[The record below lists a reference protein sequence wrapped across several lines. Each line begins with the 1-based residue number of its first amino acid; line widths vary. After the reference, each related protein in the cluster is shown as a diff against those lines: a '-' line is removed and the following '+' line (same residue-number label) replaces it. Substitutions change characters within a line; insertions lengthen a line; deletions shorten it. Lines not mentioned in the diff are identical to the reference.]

1 MLLLVKWIVQIVEI
15 VLFSTNH
22 VVIYNDFIAQGRK
35 EYVDYSAN
43 KQIWKR
49 DLLVDFSANWQIWNE
64 KRIDWLLYLKPT
76 LFITVF
82 VIQQRLNLSQKCLI
96 LKPKFLSRINC
107 SKCHWSCGTCSTD
120 SFNSCVYLQKAAFMC
135 KKKHINVNCV
145 INVGCNILY
154 KTGVI
159 WWFVTQTLFVY
170 WGFRILCNTTFKAS
184 ILAF

>member
-1 MLLLVKWIVQIVEI
+1 M
-15 VLFSTNH
+15 
-22 VVIYNDFIAQGRK
+22 
-35 EYVDYSAN
+35 DYSAN

-107 SKCHWSCGTCSTD
+107 SKCHWSCRTCSTD

-135 KKKHINVNCV
+135 KKHINVNCAMLDV
-145 INVGCNILY
+145 TYCIKLELY
-154 KTGVI
+154 GDLLHRHYLYIGDSGFCAIQHSKLQFKLFKTRNYD
-159 WWFVTQTLFVY
+159 LFSGNNHVY
-170 WGFRILCNTTFKAS
+170 IQKSLLCSRLVFSYTTC
-184 ILAF
+184 I